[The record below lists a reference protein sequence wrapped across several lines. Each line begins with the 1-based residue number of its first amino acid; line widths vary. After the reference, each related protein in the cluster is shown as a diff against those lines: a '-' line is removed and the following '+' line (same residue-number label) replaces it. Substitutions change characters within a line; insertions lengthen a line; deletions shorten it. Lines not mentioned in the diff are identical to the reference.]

1 MKLKV
6 DGYTN
11 LYRDSDTNS
20 IIIQDKNAFE
30 SYIENLKTRTHNND
44 IQNQLINDVK
54 KLQNDINEI
63 TNLLEKI
70 MVKLND

>member
-1 MKLKV
+1 MNIKV
-6 DGYTN
+6 EGYTN

-30 SYIENLKTRTHNND
+30 NYIQNLKTRNDTNN
-44 IQNQLINDVK
+44 IQNQLIDDVK
-54 KLQNDINEI
+54 KLQNDINQI
-63 TNLLEKI
+63 TILLEKI